1 MPKQIITAS
10 SAPTTGFTPG
20 QAVSPLAQAI
30 RFGNMLFVSGQGSL
44 DPRTGAVIEGDI
56 VVQTRQTLDNLMRVL
71 EAAGAT
77 AKNVVNMRVILRDT
91 ADFPRF
97 NETFRAYM
105 AGEKVT
111 RTCVGGTPHRTGI
124 NVEID
129 CVAMFD

>member
-1 MPKQIITAS
+1 MPKQIIIAS

-44 DPRTGAVIEGDI
+44 
-56 VVQTRQTLDNLMRVL
+56 
-71 EAAGAT
+71 AGAT
-77 AKNVVNMRVILRDT
+77 TENIVNMRVILRDV

-97 NETFRAYM
+97 NETFRAYFG
-105 AGEKVT
+105 GEKVT
-111 RTCVGGTPHRTGI
+111 RTCFGGVLHRAGI
-124 NVEID
+124 DVEID

>member
-20 QAVSPLAQAI
+20 RSVSPLAQAI

-44 DPRTGAVIEGDI
+44 DPATGRVVQGDI
-56 VVQTRQTLDNLMRVL
+56 VEQTRRTLDNLMNIL

-77 AKNVVNMRVILRDT
+77 AKNIVNMRVILRDV

-97 NETFRAYM
+97 NETFREYF
-105 AGEKVT
+105 
-111 RTCVGGTPHRTGI
+111 GGVLHRTGI
-124 NVEID
+124 DVEID